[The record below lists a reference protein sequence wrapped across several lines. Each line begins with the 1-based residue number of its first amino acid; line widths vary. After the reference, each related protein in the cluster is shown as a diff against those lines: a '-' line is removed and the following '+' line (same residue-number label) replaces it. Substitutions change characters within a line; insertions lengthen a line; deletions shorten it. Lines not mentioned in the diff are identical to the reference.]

1 VAPDVFVR
9 VVLWSLRS
17 VFLLAAGVLVWLAPV
32 TVYRCEPAD
41 AGAARC
47 RIESTRAGIAPLD
60 AEEVT
65 GIASADNVPDR
76 LTLRLL
82 DASGEV
88 LHARTGSAMVGASMP
103 SVAAY
108 VSAVAAGR
116 GEGRRPP
123 WQWPLP
129 VAFFAGAA
137 LVFVAS
143 GLWPVVR
150 GIGRLF
156 GRRAPDRQ
164 VAGPA
169 RPGLLEWGLALGFVA
184 GALGI
189 LRVAPVVSYACV
201 GVAGGGGAACVVEWR
216 WGGVALVDRAE
227 VGAIARADASEWTV
241 TRTERDGGSRT
252 RTSSEAKS
260 RVTFYDARDRV
271 LFSDEQSGA
280 IGTGAEAL
288 ADRVNGLAAGDRQDP
303 FLVWQAP
310 WLPLLFGSILL
321 LLGFPMLV
329 ERLRH
334 VALGPGVAGRLTT
347 LALAGI
353 ATALVVGW
361 LLLLTGSAPP
371 PVATLLGIP
380 TG

>member
-1 VAPDVFVR
+1 VAPEVFVR
-9 VVLWSLRS
+9 LVLWGLRG
-17 VFLLAAGVLVWLAPV
+17 VFLLAGAALVWFVPV
-32 TVYRCEPAD
+32 TVYRCEPA
-41 AGAARC
+41 AGVARC
-47 RIESTRAGIAPLD
+47 HIESTRAGIQPLH
-60 AEEVT
+60 AEEVA

-82 DASGEV
+82 DASGAV
-88 LHARTGSAMVGASMP
+88 LHARSGSAMVGASMP

-116 GEGRRPP
+116 GEERRPP

-129 VAFFAGAA
+129 VALFAGVAVA
-137 LVFVAS
+137 FAAS
-143 GLWPVVR
+143 GLWPLVQ
-150 GIGRLF
+150 GIGTLF
-156 GRRAPDRQ
+156 GRRETDHRVSA
-164 VAGPA
+164 PA

-189 LRVAPVVSYACV
+189 LRIAPVVSYACA
-201 GVAGGGGAACVVEWR
+201 GAAGGGGAACVVEWR

-241 TRTERDGGSRT
+241 TRTERDGGGRA

-288 ADRVNGLAAGDRQDP
+288 ADRVNALAAGDRRDP

-334 VALGPGVAGRLTT
+334 AALGPGVAGRLTI

-353 ATALVVGW
+353 VAALVVGW
-361 LLLLTGSAPP
+361 LLLLSGSAPSS
-371 PVATLLGIP
+371 VAALLGLP
-380 TG
+380 AG